1 MQRNRNLYKWWRQFV
16 EHLGTILLSII
27 MGAIVWL
34 IAIDQENPL
43 ITQQYP
49 EQLTIQV
56 RGLAPQLQLAQNL
69 NPATMSIVLEAPKRT
84 WATLKASDIQA
95 HLDLIG
101 LRKGVYNLPINVDV
115 ANPEVSVQ
123 SRHPEELHIQLDEVI
138 SKTVPVRVQIM
149 DSAAFGYDWQT
160 PTSNPLLVTV
170 QGPSS
175 QVERV
180 VAADVPVYLRGA
192 KSQVERFDKISP
204 VDSVGQIIDLL
215 KMNPDVVEV
224 VVPVE
229 RWPDRKEVAVR
240 VDLVGSPA
248 SGYRLDAI
256 KVEPDTV
263 VLRGSSDALDKV
275 PGFVKTQQLTLQ
287 NATTD
292 LRAKLK
298 LLLPSR
304 VTAFE
309 GDTIDVL
316 VTVVPLEGG
325 DKITLKPVLRG
336 LTDGLEAKA
345 ALDTVDVIL
354 SGPQN
359 QLKSLSSDD
368 VFVILDLSGLLP
380 GTYQLTPD
388 VRVPSGLKLNSV
400 LPATIEVTIKAKV
413 APTPTPVAASPIIT
427 ATVVGTPTSQ
437 R

>member
-1 MQRNRNLYKWWRQFV
+1 MQRNRSLSKWWRQFI
-16 EHLGTILLSII
+16 EHLGTFLLSII

-43 ITQQYP
+43 VTQQYP
-49 EQLTIQV
+49 EPLAIQV
-56 RGLAPQLQLAQNL
+56 RGLAPQLLLAQHL
-69 NPATMSIVLEAPKRT
+69 NPDTLTVVLEAPKKT

-95 HLDLIG
+95 HLDLTG
-101 LRKGVYNLPINVDV
+101 LRKGVYDLPINVDV

-123 SRHPEELHIQLDEVI
+123 ARHPEKLHVQLDDVI
-138 SKTVPVRVQIM
+138 SKTVAVRVQVM

-160 PTSNPLLVTV
+160 PATNPLSVTV

-175 QVERV
+175 KVEQVM
-180 VAADVPVYLRGA
+180 AADVQVYLRGA
-192 KSQVERFDKISP
+192 KSQVERFDKIAP
-204 VDSVGQIIDLL
+204 VDSVGQTVDLL
-215 KMNPDVVEV
+215 ESSPNVVEV

-275 PGFVKTQQLTLQ
+275 PGFVKTQQLTVQ

-298 LLLPSR
+298 LLLPAR

-316 VTVVPLEGG
+316 VSVVPLEGG

-336 LTDGLEAKA
+336 LADGLEAKA

-368 VFVILDLSGLLP
+368 VFVILDLNGLLA

-400 LPATIEVTIKAKV
+400 LPATIEVTIKAK
-413 APTPTPVAASPIIT
+413 ATPTPTPVAVSPIIT
-427 ATVVGTPTSQ
+427 ATVVVTPTTQ

>member
-1 MQRNRNLYKWWRQFV
+1 MQRNLSLHKWWRQFV
-16 EHLGTILLSII
+16 EHLGTFLLSII

-43 ITQQYP
+43 ITQPYP

-56 RGLAPQLQLAQNL
+56 RGLAPQLQLAQHL
-69 NPATMSIVLEAPKRT
+69 NPETLAVVLEAPKKT

-95 HLDLIG
+95 HLDLTG
-101 LRKGVYNLPINVDV
+101 LRKGTYDLPINVEV

-123 SRHPEELHIQLDEVI
+123 SRNPAELHVQLDDII
-138 SKTVPVRVQIM
+138 SKSVPVRVQIM

-180 VAADVPVYLRGA
+180 VAADVPIYLRGA
-192 KSQVERFDKISP
+192 KSQIERFDKISP
-204 VDSVGQIIDLL
+204 VDSVGQTVDLL
-215 KMNPDVVEV
+215 EVVPDVVEV

-275 PGFVKTQQLTLQ
+275 PGFVTTQQLTVQ

-292 LRAKLK
+292 LRAKVK
-298 LLLPSR
+298 LLLPAR

-316 VTVVPLEGG
+316 VSVVPLEGG

-336 LTDGLEAKA
+336 LGDGLEAKA

-400 LPATIEVTIKAKV
+400 LPATIEVTIKENAT
-413 APTPTPVAASPIIT
+413 ATPTPVAASPVLT
-427 ATVVGTPTSQ
+427 ATVVSTPTTQ